1 MSGENGKHFDWT
13 HERVEDLKRLVADGM
28 TYAQI
33 GALWGISRNAAL
45 GKAHR
50 LGLWVGQHGGKRM
63 VTKTKAARV
72 PQAAKQQRA
81 RPLVVPRSNVPAK
94 RVRSA
99 AEREGTKAPWRSKAD
114 FNGGV
119 PLDVGTSMKILA
131 GDAWDALPGSRPV
144 PLEAHKT
151 GCRWPIGD
159 PLQPGFGLCNEATGG
174 KTYCEAH
181 RARAYTTSPT

>member
-1 MSGENGKHFDWT
+1 MSGENGKHVDWT
-13 HERVEDLKRLVADGM
+13 QERIEDLKRLVAEGL

-50 LGLWVGQHGGKRM
+50 LGLKVRHGGKRIA
-63 VTKTKAARV
+63 TKAKAGRV
-72 PQAAKQQRA
+72 PQAAKKQRA
-81 RPLVVPRSNVPAK
+81 RPVVVPRSNVPAK
-94 RVRSA
+94 RARSA
-99 AEREGTKAPWRSKAD
+99 AEREGTKTPWRSKAD

-119 PLDVGTSMKILA
+119 PLEVGTSMKILA
-131 GDAWDALPGSRPV
+131 GDGWDALPGSCPV

-159 PLQPGFGLCNEATGG
+159 PMEPGFGFCNEATEG
-174 KTYCEAH
+174 KSVYCALH
-181 RARAYTTSPT
+181 SRRAYTVGV